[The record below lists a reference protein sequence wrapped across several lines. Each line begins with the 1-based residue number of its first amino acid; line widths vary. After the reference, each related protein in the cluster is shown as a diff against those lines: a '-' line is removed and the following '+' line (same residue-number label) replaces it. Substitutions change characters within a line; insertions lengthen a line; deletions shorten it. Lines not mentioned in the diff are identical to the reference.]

1 VSALRGSL
9 LAAATVLAVACST
22 LAAQER
28 PAIIAT
34 PTEQSRAELERIVS
48 TALNGQAITL
58 AADALTRDSVL
69 AIERRTPPGPQG
81 RAATGRTL
89 EAPVQFKLVLRAER
103 CMLVRVAD
111 GNEWQLNEA
120 RCVPAEDAAR

>member
-1 VSALRGSL
+1 MTTTRGSL
-9 LAAATVLAVACST
+9 LAMATLTTVACATVT
-22 LAAQER
+22 AQER

-34 PTEQSRAELERIVS
+34 PTEQSRAELERVLS
-48 TALNGQAITL
+48 AAFDGQPIAL

-89 EAPVQFKLVLRAER
+89 EAPAQFKLVLRDSR
-103 CMLVRVAD
+103 CLLVRVAD
-111 GNEWQLNEA
+111 GREWPLTEA
-120 RCVPAEDAAR
+120 RCVPADGAR